1 MKYEQRHKNNFN
13 SNNSGSSYFPLW
25 EVDGIMATR
34 ASIGDDVITAGIIVG
49 GGLVLYTL
57 YRSFQVGE
65 QTASYVGTKIDD
77 TQDYI
82 NKQAN
87 RITGAPEWAWRETL
101 GSGGLGLTGSNK
113 EDDRTLL
120 GKDEGS
126 WGWGYGP
133 KKGWL
138 FGKD

>member
-1 MKYEQRHKNNFN
+1 
-13 SNNSGSSYFPLW
+13 
-25 EVDGIMATR
+25 MATK
-34 ASIGDDVITAGIIVG
+34 ASIGDDVITAGIVVG

-82 NKQAN
+82 NVQAN
-87 RITGAPEWAWRETL
+87 RITGAPEWAWHETL
-101 GSGGLGLTGSNK
+101 GQGGLGLTGNTP
-113 EDDRTLL
+113 ETYRDDSRTLL

-133 KKGWL
+133 KKGFL
-138 FGKD
+138 FG